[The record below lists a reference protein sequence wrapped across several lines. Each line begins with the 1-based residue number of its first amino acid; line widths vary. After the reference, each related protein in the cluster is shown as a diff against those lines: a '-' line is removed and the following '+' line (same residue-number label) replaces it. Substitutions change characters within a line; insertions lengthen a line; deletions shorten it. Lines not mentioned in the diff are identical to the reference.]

1 MTVGASLGMTPKEV
15 KTHNDTMLLD
25 EVARRLV
32 EHDPENADLIS
43 SVRVLWRISSGV
55 AHGLRWPVVYR
66 AKYGEP
72 VPGKPGST
80 EARVTKHRRAD
91 DDSVQHQHLLATCH
105 RGLREAAHVL
115 GPAADLSE
123 REHAMALR
131 YWSVC
136 SSFRSPAAGRSCSQW
151 PCL

>member
-32 EHDPENADLIS
+32 ERDPENADLIS
-43 SVRVLWRISSGV
+43 TVRVLWRISSGV

-80 EARVTKHRRAD
+80 EARVTNSTAELTMTACSISIFLLHAIEVYEKRR
-91 DDSVQHQHLLATCH
+91 TY
-105 RGLREAAHVL
+105 L
-115 GPAADLSE
+115 GQP
-123 REHAMALR
+123 
-131 YWSVC
+131 
-136 SSFRSPAAGRSCSQW
+136 QT
-151 PCL
+151 